1 LKNKNNID
9 ELFKSKLEERAFD
22 IKPAFLDQLNGQL
35 DAHTAG
41 KGRGFIYFS
50 VGILLVLSI
59 VFVGII
65 MLSNDEPTNSNQA
78 SSISENSDRLK
89 NTKRSV
95 NYKKNNS
102 SRREI
107 PVTSNKSSSLTEG
120 STIQFG
126 DKPADGINGSG
137 ESVSRLGEET
147 SAASSSES
155 GSGSGEEAGVA
166 SSGESGSGSGEE
178 AGVGSSGESGSGS
191 GEETGAASSGESVSR
206 LGEEAGESGSGSGEE
221 TGAASSGESG
231 SGSGEEAGAA
241 SSGESGSGSGE
252 ETGAASS
259 GESGSG
265 SGEETGAA
273 GSGVSGS
280 GSGEETGAVS
290 SSESGSESGEETGA
304 ENPDESEK
312 PTQEIETTNSE
323 PPNTKETEDPKPPLK
338 ANSPWS
344 LQYSIGGNYITK
356 KSIAGSPESIAI
368 RKAQESNIFTSQI
381 NFAVNYDLNKL
392 RLSTGLSF
400 AQHGENLSYSPVTYD
415 STFVSS
421 YTFVVDSTSMD
432 TTYFYNYDTTTV
444 TNTAAMEGNKNNRHS
459 YITVPINFGYS
470 FNIIDNK
477 FTITPKGGV
486 GIRFLVAGSGNY
498 ITDNLT
504 GILEEK
510 DKPVTFSY
518 NGSVEFTYH
527 FGNKSVFLA
536 PTYHS
541 TFSTFKS
548 LHRYSGI
555 GVKFGIVFKL

>member
-1 LKNKNNID
+1 
-9 ELFKSKLEERAFD
+9 RA
-22 IKPAFLDQLNGQL
+22 A
-35 DAHTAG
+35 A
-41 KGRGFIYFS
+41 KGRGLIYFS
-50 VGILLVLSI
+50 VGILLLLSI

-65 MLSNDEPTNSNQA
+65 MLSNDEPTNSNQS
-78 SSISENSDRLK
+78 SSISENSNNSKAQDK
-89 NTKRSV
+89 QNS
-95 NYKKNNS
+95 NYKIIIEEWGGAACGSSNDLIQAKEENS
-102 SRREI
+102 DQLNSDLNE
-107 PVTSNKSSSLTEG
+107 T
-120 STIQFG
+120 
-126 DKPADGINGSG
+126 GSG
-137 ESVSRLGEET
+137 ESSSGESDSGSGEET
-147 SAASSSES
+147 SAA
-155 GSGSGEEAGVA
+155 G
-166 SSGESGSGSGEE
+166 
-178 AGVGSSGESGSGS
+178 SGESGSGS
-191 GEETGAASSGESVSR
+191 GEETSAAG
-206 LGEEAGESGSGSGEE
+206 
-221 TGAASSGESG
+221 
-231 SGSGEEAGAA
+231 
-241 SSGESGSGSGE
+241 SGESGSGSGE
-252 ETGAASS
+252 ETNATGSGESVSGSGEETSTAGSGESVSGSGEETSTAGSGESGSESGEETSTAGSGESVSGSGEETSAAGS

-265 SGEETGAA
+265 SGEETSAA
-273 GSGVSGS
+273 GSG
-280 GSGEETGAVS
+280 
-290 SSESGSESGEETGA
+290 ESGSESGEESRA
-304 ENPDESEK
+304 KNPDESEK

-323 PPNTKETEDPKPPLK
+323 PPNTKDTKDTEDRKLPLK

-356 KSIAGSPESIAI
+356 NSIAGSPKSIAI
-368 RKAQESNIFTSQI
+368 RKAQESNIFTSQV

-421 YTFVVDSTSMD
+421 FTFVVDSTSMD

-510 DKPVTFSY
+510 DKPITFSY

-527 FGNKSVFLA
+527 FGNKSVFFA